1 MKIRMIRANYT
12 FFPCERVIIR
22 ALPLLPQGLASN
34 LEDTLRTVPV
44 VPKLLAPFAYSIV
57 TPVLMAHG
65 HSLFLKTTP
74 RQLLLGHKINIFE
87 TASKLIEPLEI
98 FKIKKEDLLPA
109 EDLPNNAFGILNGK
123 NNTAFGPFE
132 VFTGIKDASKYTY
145 VSSFR
150 NEKKWKKWPSET
162 CNRIYGT
169 DGAQFPPFRSK
180 AEKLPIFAPDLCR
193 TLYLVY
199 EKEDEFKGIPVW
211 KMKLDPKLFEPPK
224 VNPDN
229 ECYCMHLKNKPERCS
244 IRGTID
250 LGGCLNGAPIIVS
263 APHFMSTYPNLAE
276 LVDGLQPS
284 KQKHEF
290 KMYFE
295 PRLGS
300 PVFAYARIQLS
311 VRVERT
317 SYLRGFDQ
325 VKNAFIPL
333 VWLEEAGG
341 VDDFLA
347 TILKVIL
354 VYIIDGS
361 QTLAKFII
369 FIGVILLFIWSYYKF
384 RESNSGNSREH
395 LYKERDQSFS
405 HLPGSDSETDIEEG
419 KKIKNHN
426 KNTSQYRKNLQQH
439 TAAAATAAAKTT
451 TTTTTITTKKQS
463 AKVSTR
469 SKGDTNWTPV
479 YKKANKQPSPAQD
492 LTPDTKTKLEV

>member
-1 MKIRMIRANYT
+1 
-12 FFPCERVIIR
+12 
-22 ALPLLPQGLASN
+22 
-34 LEDTLRTVPV
+34 
-44 VPKLLAPFAYSIV
+44 
-57 TPVLMAHG
+57 MAHG

-87 TASKLIEPLEI
+87 TASKIVEPLAV
-98 FKIKKEDLLPA
+98 FKIEKEDLLPS

-123 NNTAFGPFE
+123 NNTPFGPLE
-132 VFTGIKDASKYTY
+132 VYTGTRDASKYSY
-145 VSSFR
+145 ISSFK

-162 CNRIYGT
+162 CNRIFGT

-180 AEKLPIFAPDLCR
+180 GEKLPIFAPDLCR
-193 TLYLVY
+193 TLYLIY

-211 KMKLDPKLFEPPK
+211 RMKLDPKLFEPPK

-229 ECYCMHLKNKPERCS
+229 ECYCMHLKKKPERCS

-263 APHFMSTYPNLAE
+263 SPHFLNTQPNLAD
-276 LVDGLQPS
+276 LVEGLVPN
-284 KQKHEF
+284 KKKHEF

-325 VKNAFIPL
+325 VRNAFIPL
-333 VWLEEAGG
+333 VWLEESGG

-361 QTLAKFII
+361 QTLAKLLI
-369 FIGVILLFIWSYYKF
+369 FIGLILLCVWSYFKF
-384 RESNSGNSREH
+384 KESNSRNSREH
-395 LYKERDQSFS
+395 LYKEREQSFS
-405 HLPGSDSETDIEEG
+405 HLPASDSEETDIEEG
-419 KKIKNHN
+419 VKSKRLKS
-426 KNTSQYRKNLQQH
+426 TSSQFRKNLQQES
-439 TAAAATAAAKTT
+439 AKG
-451 TTTTTITTKKQS
+451 TTIVRT
-463 AKVSTR
+463 
-469 SKGDTNWTPV
+469 KGDANWTPV
-479 YKKANKQPSPAQD
+479 YKKANKQHQLTHTPQQQQRKPSSPAQD
-492 LTPDTKTKLEV
+492 LTPDTKKVEV